1 MPPPLVSSQK
11 HSILSSLND
20 AQRRAV
26 TSDAA
31 TVAILAGPG
40 SGKTHTLTSRVVWL
54 VDHVGIRPED
64 VIVATFTVKA
74 AREMK
79 ERIGKALGNDR
90 EKKIVL
96 GNFHS
101 IARRYLAAYGRHIGL
116 NQKFGIA
123 DDADSRAIIKRICS
137 QKKIQPDPAFVRA
150 WISKKKAKGTE
161 VDHKQARIDASKNQG
176 LQELEDC
183 YRQYQGHL
191 EQANLL
197 DFDDLLVRCV
207 ELLQK
212 FPSCVSNIQTVL
224 IDEYQD
230 TNGIQYE
237 LMKLFAQQHRR
248 VTIVG
253 DPDQSIYGWRSA
265 EVKNLFRFLADF
277 RNTAEIALEENYRS
291 FQSILDLSLLVIQQ
305 DKTRYKKILKP
316 IHNKGSR
323 PVLRK
328 LKSASA
334 EGEWIVS
341 EIKRVVM
348 MSGGMLT
355 HDDVAILLRSA
366 SLSRHIES
374 ALGKAG
380 VAYKMIGG
388 FKFYDRV
395 EIKVIIDYLRVIYQ
409 PENNDALARIMN
421 VPKRGIGEGTIQKFH
436 DEARQASISI
446 WALLSKHSRGERT
459 AKTRITAPMEKK
471 IVTTLLRPLDAIRG
485 KTGQLSGPNG
495 TSFGLVEMIEQLLAS
510 IQFRGHLEDTYP
522 DDHEQ
527 RWANVQEFVGL
538 AADFVKDLA
547 QTEEDD
553 LLPEIEGVEQTKETD
568 VLSRFLANISLAA
581 DAQRGDK
588 DDSKP
593 MVTISTIHAAKG
605 LEWPIVFVPAVYNGS
620 IPHARAED
628 NDEERRLLYVA
639 MTRAQNLLYLSCP
652 VFGSGSQRDTS
663 DDAFGDA
670 HAARNQLSS
679 FIEPINRAFATKGPC
694 LDRPVMSEIAKV
706 LGRKLPSE
714 DDIFKELPT
723 MFSIEDNLFPVDPE
737 QRQSD
742 ADAAGAPRSKRP
754 RLSGPGHNTS
764 AEEIPWKKEY
774 ATTMEQSTAFTVSAL
789 PGFVSASTHQA
800 KLAAETA
807 ANEALK
813 VAEKAKKLAALK
825 RPRDQQSILGFV
837 KTNSSTSSS
846 QVPASSSKSQPPP
859 PPTKTSYNNNLSRRK
874 QFALPRSSSSS
885 TPKPAI
891 EPELAAH
898 KLPTGKVIINR
909 PPRPAREEEKV
920 KAKHYPAFSS
930 SPQKPPAEA
939 ENVEEDG
946 EEQDDPPEPTR
957 AAACMHTTTFT
968 SLPISGFNRGG
979 VKRPPGLRREGE
991 IAPLDKLRKP
1001 FKPLTMNRGR

>member
-1 MPPPLVSSQK
+1 MPPPLLSSQK
-11 HSILSSLND
+11 AAILSSLND

-26 TSDAA
+26 TSDAP

-79 ERIGKALGNDR
+79 ERIGKALGNGR

-123 DDADSRAIIKRICS
+123 DDADSRAIIKRICNR
-137 QKKIQPDPAFVRA
+137 KPVQPDPAAVRA

-161 VDHKQARIDASKNQG
+161 VDKKNARKDAAKNKG
-176 LQELEDC
+176 LQDLEEC
-183 YRQYQGHL
+183 YQEYQSHL
-191 EQANLL
+191 EKSNLL
-197 DFDDLLVRCV
+197 DFDDLLVKCV

-237 LMKLFAQQHRR
+237 LMKLFAQRHKRI
-248 VTIVG
+248 TIVG

-265 EVKNLFRFLADF
+265 EVKNLWRFLADF
-277 RNTAEIALEENYRS
+277 RATAEISLEENYRS
-291 FQSILDLSLLVIQQ
+291 FRSILDLSLLVIQQ
-305 DKTRYKKILKP
+305 DKNRYKKMLKP
-316 IHNKGSR
+316 IHNRGPR

-334 EGEWIVS
+334 EGDWIVS
-341 EIKRVVM
+341 EIKRVMM

-355 HDDVAILLRSA
+355 NNDVAVLLRSA

-409 PENNDALARIMN
+409 PENNDALGRIMN
-421 VPKRGIGEGTIQKFH
+421 VPKRGIGEGTIQKLH
-436 DEARQASISI
+436 EEARQASISV

-459 AKTRITAPMEKK
+459 AKTRIAAPMEQK
-471 IVTTLLRPLDAIRG
+471 IVTTLLRPLDIIRKKIG
-485 KTGQLSGPNG
+485 ESAGPGG
-495 TSFGLVEMIEQLLAS
+495 TPFGLVEVIEQLLSS
-510 IQFRGHLEDTYP
+510 IEFQKHMQLTYP

-527 RWANVQEFVGL
+527 RWANVQELVSL
-538 AADFVKDLA
+538 AADFVRDLA
-547 QTEEDD
+547 QSGEDD
-553 LLPEIEGVEQTKETD
+553 ILPEIEGLEQAKETE
-568 VLSRFLANISLAA
+568 VLPRFLANVSLAA
-581 DAQRGDK
+581 DAQTGDK
-588 DDSKP
+588 DEESKP
-593 MVTISTIHAAKG
+593 VVTISTIHAAKG

-620 IPHARAED
+620 IPHLRAED

-652 VFGSGSQRDTS
+652 VFCS
-663 DDAFGDA
+663 DGKEDGPPS
-670 HAARNQLSS
+670 RNQLSP
-679 FIEPINRAFATKGPC
+679 FIEPINRAFANKGPC

-714 DDIFKELPT
+714 DDIFRELPT
-723 MFSIEDNLFPVDPE
+723 MFSIEDNIFPVDPE
-737 QRQSD
+737 QKQTDSTNE
-742 ADAAGAPRSKRP
+742 APRAAKRP
-754 RLSGPGHNTS
+754 RLSGPGHQTNG
-764 AEEIPWKKEY
+764 EEIPWKKEY
-774 ATTMEQSTAFTVSAL
+774 VTTMEQSTAFTASAL

-800 KLAAETA
+800 RIAAEA
-807 ANEALK
+807 AVNEALK
-813 VAEKAKKLAALK
+813 AAEKAEKLKKMTASK
-825 RPRDQQSILGFV
+825 RPLDQTSILGFV
-837 KTNSSTSSS
+837 KT
-846 QVPASSSKSQPPP
+846 A
-859 PPTKTSYNNNLSRRK
+859 
-874 QFALPRSSSSS
+874 SSSSS
-885 TPKPAI
+885 SQLLPTSNKPRAATTKTGYSQFSFPRSSTSTQPKPAL
-891 EPELAAH
+891 EPELASH
-898 KLPTGKVIINR
+898 KLPTGKAIINR
-909 PPRPAREEEKV
+909 PARPAREEEV
-920 KAKHYPAFSS
+920 KKKQYPAFSS
-930 SPQKPPAEA
+930 SPQRAPPAE
-939 ENVEEDG
+939 EELEDVD
-946 EEQDDPPEPTR
+946 EEPPEPTR

-968 SLPISGFNRGG
+968 SLPHTGFNRG

-1001 FKPLTMNRGR
+1001 FRPLTMNKGR